1 MKQEKAAENL
11 IEDKHAREEKSKQLV
26 LAQSMLTNTI

>member
-11 IEDKHAREEKSKQLV
+11 IEKKHAGEEESKQL
-26 LAQSMLTNTI
+26 LDSTIHAN